1 MTATTQETRQL
12 IARFLEAHERGNPQA
27 IRELIAE
34 DATWHLPPS
43 AGVGPFTGPDQVSA
57 ALAGA
62 AADNWLDVSTI
73 KRHVT
78 KVVVDGDT
86 AVALESKT
94 ATTHGGEY
102 YVNDY
107 VWVCTCRDG
116 LIAQIRN
123 FTDTLHADRLF
134 GLDNKTIGDGLHPT
148 GERGEIE
155 VAEAVDDPPRH
166 LRTPV
171 TGAGMG

>member
-1 MTATTQETRQL
+1 MTATATQETRRL
-12 IARFLEAHERGNPQA
+12 IARFLEAHERGDASA
-27 IRELIAE
+27 IREVLAE
-34 DATWHLPPS
+34 DATWQLPPS
-43 AGVGPFTGPDQVSA
+43 AGVGPFTGAEQVSA

-94 ATTHGGEY
+94 ATTHSGED

-107 VWVCTCRDG
+107 AWVCTCRDG
-116 LIAQIRN
+116 LITHVRN
-123 FTDTLHADRLF
+123 FTDTLYADRVF
-134 GLDNKTIGDGLHPT
+134 GLDNKTPT
-148 GERGEIE
+148 G
-155 VAEAVDDPPRH
+155 
-166 LRTPV
+166 T
-171 TGAGMG
+171 